1 MSKENKKITL
11 TGSNENENISIV
23 IDEGSKYINILIQNI
38 NKAAQVT
45 YYLDSLRI
53 DDKESEIKMELKDDN
68 LSIKNKNN
76 SGVTIDADGNI
87 KIQQIDKKETKDNTQ
102 EYHPYA
108 SFDKYEL

>member
-1 MSKENKKITL
+1 MSKENKKISL
-11 TGSNENENISIV
+11 IGSNENVNISIV
-23 IDEGSKYINILIQNI
+23 IDESSKKINILKENVNTIFRE
-38 NKAAQVT
+38 T
-45 YYLDSLRI
+45 FYLGSLRI

>member
-1 MSKENKKITL
+1 MSKKDKKITL

-38 NKAAQVT
+38 NKATQVT

-68 LSIKNKNN
+68 LTIKNKNN
-76 SGVTIDADGNI
+76 SGVTIDANGVI
-87 KIQQIDKKETKDNTQ
+87 KVNEDKK
-102 EYHPYA
+102 
-108 SFDKYEL
+108 